1 MYHSMPLWPTRI
13 SVLCYFS
20 FGPPIRVLFQSHPKN
35 NMVRYTR
42 IFILPSCPPST
53 SFEYVL
59 ERQQTVRHK
68 ARGLWEWLCPP
79 RDMHPIRLQI
89 YIIKIY
95 CISVI
100 SYLYMGLCQPS
111 LDIVWMYSGWI
122 VLSQAYSLLLHLLE
136 YALFARATC
145 VHPRTHYYQIV
156 AHTASFIA
164 CSISQNHAK
173 TTRAT
178 TTSGLSN
185 NKMYIINTIQ

>member
-89 YIIKIY
+89 SYKNLLYFCDFVFIWVCVNHHSTSFECTVGGSSWVKPILSFYTFWNTRSSHVPRAFIRGRIIIRSLHTQHHLSRVPSHKITPRQLERQPHIRCLSAWKQPTIK
-95 CISVI
+95 CI
-100 SYLYMGLCQPS
+100 
-111 LDIVWMYSGWI
+111 
-122 VLSQAYSLLLHLLE
+122 
-136 YALFARATC
+136 
-145 VHPRTHYYQIV
+145 
-156 AHTASFIA
+156 
-164 CSISQNHAK
+164 
-173 TTRAT
+173 
-178 TTSGLSN
+178 
-185 NKMYIINTIQ
+185 